1 MPAIREKYP
10 QPQMVYFVQDQ
21 CPIHMAKGV
30 KDFFNKEEN
39 FMVIQLPPKGSD
51 MNPIENIWGVV
62 SRRMNV
68 DPEWDWDEFRMN
80 VLTAWE
86 YYMEKDG
93 YLENLSMSMVD
104 RMMNVT
110 GMNGNRTKY

>member
-1 MPAIREKYP
+1 
-10 QPQMVYFVQDQ
+10 
-21 CPIHMAKGV
+21 
-30 KDFFNKEEN
+30 
-39 FMVIQLPPKGSD
+39 
-51 MNPIENIWGVV
+51 
-62 SRRMNV
+62 
-68 DPEWDWDEFRMN
+68 MN

-110 GMNGNRTKY
+110 GMNGNWTKY

>member
-1 MPAIREKYP
+1 
-10 QPQMVYFVQDQ
+10 MV
-21 CPIHMAKGV
+21 
-30 KDFFNKEEN
+30 N
-39 FMVIQLPPKGSD
+39 QLPPKGSD

-110 GMNGNRTKY
+110 GMNGNWTKY